1 MVRPVYDESLI
12 PPYSQEQKS
21 FSKSSSSLPL
31 IMGIGTA
38 LLLIGLGV
46 SAVWLRNNRSE
57 LLEAEWL
64 ESRTRGTSPIRSPE
78 WGNGIQY

>member
-12 PPYSQEQKS
+12 PPYSQEQKP

-57 LLEAEWL
+57 LLEAEMVG
-64 ESRTRGTSPIRSPE
+64 E
-78 WGNGIQY
+78 QD